1 MLVHGYHPYA
11 EDAEIYLP
19 GIERILNP
27 QLFPFGREFFASH
40 ASLTFFPNLIALSL
54 RSSHIPF
61 EVGIFLWHVVSIFLL
76 LLACWQLTGILFA
89 SNRPRW
95 AGVGLIAALLTI
107 PIAGTALYI
116 MDQYLNPRNLA
127 AFCVIFAIAA
137 ALQRKYF
144 RAAVWVLIAASVHPL
159 MWAFGFSLCVLSWL
173 IDLLQANRGHVSHAA
188 TVTVGICCL
197 PFEISPR
204 RPASPAYHMAAMQHN
219 FHYIGVWQW
228 YEWLGVIGPMILLWW
243 FYRLGIRQG
252 RKSLSRL
259 CGALLVYGLIFCV
272 AALAVDLLPARFES
286 LTRFQLL
293 RSFHLL
299 YMLLFLIIGGF
310 AGEYVL
316 KNRVW
321 RWMVLFAPLATGMFM
336 AQRDLFPQSAH
347 IEWPGVSPKNPW
359 AQAFVWVRDHT
370 PAGAIFALDPH
381 FMQLPGE
388 DEIGFRCL
396 AERSRLADGTKDGG
410 AVSMFP
416 PLAEEWWSQ
425 MQAQTPWKNFQLL
438 DFARLKEKYGVA
450 WIVVQ
455 QPVAG
460 IQCPYE
466 NQTVRVCQ
474 LP

>member
-1 MLVHGYHPYA
+1 MLVHGYHPYV

-54 RSSHIPF
+54 RLSHLPL
-61 EVGIFLWHVVSIFLL
+61 EVGIFVWHVASIFLL

-89 SNRPRW
+89 SNRARW
-95 AGVGLIAALLTI
+95 AGVCLIAALLTI
-107 PIAGTALYI
+107 PVAGTALYI

-159 MWAFGFSLCVLSWL
+159 MWAFGFSLCALLWL
-173 IDLLQANRGHVSHAA
+173 IDLLRANRGHVSQAA
-188 TVTVGICCL
+188 TLTVGICCL

-204 RPASPAYHMAAMQHN
+204 TPASPAYHIAAMQHN

-228 YEWLGVIGPMILLWW
+228 YEWLGVIGPMLLLWW

-252 RKSLSRL
+252 RKPLSRL
-259 CGALLVYGLIFCV
+259 CGTLLIYGLIFCA
-272 AALAVDLLPARFES
+272 AALVVDVLPVRFES

-310 AGEYVL
+310 AGEYAL
-316 KNRVW
+316 KNRAW

-336 AQRDLFPQSAH
+336 AQRDLFPKSAH

-359 AQAFVWVRDHT
+359 AQAFVWVHDHT
-370 PAGAIFALDPH
+370 PASAIFALEPH

-425 MQAQTPWKNFQLL
+425 MQAQTPWKNFQLQ
-438 DFARLKEKYGVA
+438 DFERLKEKYGVA

-460 IQCPYE
+460 IQCAYE